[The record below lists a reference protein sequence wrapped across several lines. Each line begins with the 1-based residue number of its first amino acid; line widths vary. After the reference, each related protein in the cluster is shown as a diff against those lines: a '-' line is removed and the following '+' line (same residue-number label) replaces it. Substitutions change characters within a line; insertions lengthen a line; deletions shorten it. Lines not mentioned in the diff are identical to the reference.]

1 MSVVHDEAEHKQG
14 LGDDH
19 RHLELEKY
27 ALESILEVSSVTN
40 VTLCAVAKHAVRV
53 DGTMETHNHPATSAD
68 RIRWGPGLCPYSP
81 EFGFA
86 HMGCAFTAYIVW
98 QSLHPM
104 RLSKAYLHGGM
115 EDCLFES
122 HRQVGMMLT

>member
-68 RIRWGPGLCPYSP
+68 RIRWGPWTMSLLSRIWLCPY
-81 EFGFA
+81 G
-86 HMGCAFTAYIVW
+86 V
-98 QSLHPM
+98 
-104 RLSKAYLHGGM
+104 RLHGLH
-115 EDCLFES
+115 CLAEPSSYETVEGISTWRHGGLSF
-122 HRQVGMMLT
+122 